1 MRCFCSANMKHWLY
15 SLPLVYPLKIKQVLV
30 ILRSQSFP
38 VLMQKNSGG
47 IIGPRKSRSQLFSV
61 FLFVG
66 IYQTKQNPKQ
76 PASWTHTN
84 LKHQH
89 ILLFNRWVLSEDQ
102 IQVLLTELSGLPQ
115 VLIENFLPFTPQQLK
130 VLLVF
135 LVINTVETGK
145 MIGNSIT
152 WHNSMESDHSS
163 HFDLAL

>member
-1 MRCFCSANMKHWLY
+1 MLLLSKYEALTIFFASGVSFENKTGVSY
-15 SLPLVYPLKIKQVLV
+15 SEISEFSCPYA
-30 ILRSQSFP
+30 
-38 VLMQKNSGG
+38 KNSGG

-66 IYQTKQNPKQ
+66 IYQTKQNTKQ

-152 WHNSMESDHSS
+152 WHNSMESDHSL